1 MNRGQMIRR
10 GLDAVML
17 ILLMLLMTYELIGE
31 ATHEIVGIA
40 MLVCVI
46 AHQALNRRWYRGLNK
61 GRFGAARVLQTAVNL
76 ALLAG
81 LTMQFVSGVILS
93 RHALAF
99 LPIHGGRFG
108 ARSFHVVGAYWGMAL
123 MSIHLGLHGHMILP
137 MLSKGKRRG
146 KSAGMMRSGA
156 LLMAAYGAYAIVRRQ
171 VTSYM
176 FLRIPFVFFDFGEP
190 LVFFMLDYAAI
201 IALFAVA
208 GYYAMRAARA
218 ADARRLANKD
228 GRD

>member
-1 MNRGQMIRR
+1 MIRR

-46 AHQALNRRWYRGLNK
+46 AHQALNWRWYRNLTK
-61 GRFGAARVLQTAVNL
+61 GRFSAVRALQTAVNL
-76 ALLAG
+76 ALLVD

-123 MSIHLGLHGHMILP
+123 MSIHLGLHGHMIGQ
-137 MLSKGKRRG
+137 MLRKGKPRKR
-146 KSAGMMRSGA
+146 SAMPIRAGA
-156 LLMAAYGAYAIVRRQ
+156 LLAAAYGAYAMVKRQ
-171 VTSYM
+171 VIDYM
-176 FLRIPFVFFDFGEP
+176 VLRIPFVFFDFDEP

-201 IALFAVA
+201 IVLFAVI
-208 GYYAMRAARA
+208 GYGAMRAARA
-218 ADARRLANKD
+218 ADARRTSHND
-228 GRD
+228 RRN

>member
-31 ATHEIVGIA
+31 ATHETIGIA

-46 AHQALNRRWYRGLNK
+46 AHQALNWRWYRNLSK
-61 GRFGAARVLQTAVNL
+61 GRFSAARILQTAVNL
-76 ALLAG
+76 ALLVD
-81 LTMQFVSGVILS
+81 LTMQFVSSVILS

-123 MSIHLGLHGHMILP
+123 MSIHLGLHGHMIFQTLR
-137 MLSKGKRRG
+137 KGKQRK
-146 KSAGMMRSGA
+146 KSARMMRAGA
-156 LLMAAYGAYAIVRRQ
+156 LLIAAYGAYAMVRRQ
-171 VTSYM
+171 VIDYM
-176 FLRIPFVFFDFGEP
+176 FLRIPFVFFDFDEP
-190 LVFFMLDYAAI
+190 LVFFLLDYAAI
-201 IALFAVA
+201 IALFAVM

-228 GRD
+228 RRN